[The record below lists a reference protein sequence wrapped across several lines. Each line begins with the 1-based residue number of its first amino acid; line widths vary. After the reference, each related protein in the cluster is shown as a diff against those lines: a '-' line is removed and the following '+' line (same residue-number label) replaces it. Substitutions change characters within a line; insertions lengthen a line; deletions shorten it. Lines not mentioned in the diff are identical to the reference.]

1 MPFSG
6 ATFSKL
12 FNWAV
17 DAIRNPKIQD
27 ARFDAEFG
35 GIATGLTQLATTT
48 IGALNISQTGSG
60 SLGATAPTD
69 FGYPYDHIQIA
80 SDGYDASGFA
90 AGKQVTTALLI
101 DQYPNNSSK
110 GNHNGLTAAC
120 WVPPG
125 ATVDTSTN
133 WGYCGALLFGK
144 SDINLG
150 GTNTGAG
157 AKGAVFGA
165 NPYATLGASAT
176 NAYGCVACEA
186 DVLTLA
192 GSSLKLRVGVSSVDL
207 GSAVQGAS
215 VDSAYTVGALAG
227 SIGWKAGLTF
237 TDMNGGTPLSTTAK
251 LITTSGTATVDSGVD
266 ISGYTISTA
275 AFKSTGFSV
284 DGSGNIAGKTTIIT
298 SNALH
303 AIAIGPNGNT
313 NPAFVVQG
321 NVASQV
327 TGIAVVGAASGG
339 GAGFSVTSSS
349 SNELLAINSLGAGD
363 TYINNSST
371 GVVRIGNG
379 LLPKTDDAAALGS
392 ATERWAD
399 VFLSTGAV
407 INYNNGNYTLTH
419 SSGSLTAS
427 GSLAASGFIANAAAS
442 SIWALDASSTT
453 ISVANNATATLA
465 AGSGI
470 IAITDTTTTGAS
482 ALYLLGAATTT
493 MIKQIPGGPFV
504 DGAVGAG
511 SAGIVFSGGSYVISN
526 KTGVTVA
533 FGVVG
538 ARNRTS

>member
-1 MPFSG
+1 MQFPAGPADAVFRLDFSTCSIG
-6 ATFSKL
+6 CT
-12 FNWAV
+12 

-27 ARFDAEFG
+27 ARLDAEFD
-35 GIATGLTQLATTT
+35 GIATGLTQLNLL
-48 IGALNISQTGSG
+48 GALNISQTGSG

-284 DGSGNIAGKTTIIT
+284 DGSGNIAGKTTITT

-303 AIAIGPNGNT
+303 AIGRLGQTAT
-313 NPAFVVQG
+313 QSRFVVQG
-321 NVASQV
+321 NVASR
-327 TGIAVVGAASGG
+327 GDRRIAVVGAAAGG
-339 GAGFSVTSSS
+339 GAGIEVTSSS
-349 SNELLAINSLGAGD
+349 SNESACHQLLGAGD

-371 GVVRIGNG
+371 GVGADRQRAAAEDGRS
-379 LLPKTDDAAALGS
+379 AALGS
-392 ATERWAD
+392 TESMGRS
-399 VFLSTGAV
+399 VP
-407 INYNNGNYTLTH
+407 
-419 SSGSLTAS
+419 
-427 GSLAASGFIANAAAS
+427 
-442 SIWALDASSTT
+442 LDRRSHQLQQRQLYDHAFVWIVDRKRVTRC
-453 ISVANNATATLA
+453 IRLYCQRC
-465 AGSGI
+465 GI
-470 IAITDTTTTGAS
+470 FD
-482 ALYLLGAATTT
+482 
-493 MIKQIPGGPFV
+493 M
-504 DGAVGAG
+504 GAG
-511 SAGIVFSGGSYVISN
+511 CVFHYNIGGQ
-526 KTGVTVA
+526 
-533 FGVVG
+533 
-538 ARNRTS
+538 